1 MWVANGWCER
11 VSDLLCTIP
20 LHRPTCILQT
30 ESQNL
35 KEKEKKKPGS
45 RLYEYLHIIN
55 IKIPATLNPMS
66 HDNYSVTVL
75 WLKVCIIV
83 FGCVPARMSAFA

>member
-1 MWVANGWCER
+1 MSQIYCVPFPCIGLPASCR
-11 VSDLLCTIP
+11 PSPKIFTD
-20 LHRPTCILQT
+20 HR
-30 ESQNL
+30 